1 MSPENQKI
9 TREQL
14 QEKFRE
20 VTGGV
25 QDEVS
30 GVRSQAMT
38 VGLAVA
44 VAVVAV
50 TFLIGRR
57 SGRRRSAVV
66 EVRRI

>member
-57 SGRRRSAVV
+57 SHGDDLV
-66 EVRRI
+66 